1 MPSVSQTYG
10 NISMTVQDLLQPCR
24 RLIGRGQG
32 NIDIG
37 EGTQLEKYSFLQD
50 VGQCASDTIFW
61 MASWLVEPEVP
72 GWISIVIALAFLATV
87 FFAWRRLLRSMP
99 ALKWLER
106 RLLQMEGEHGFKE
119 HELEMTS
126 QFREMR
132 GRRGFEPIVV
142 AWCKFRETL
151 VLNDKDKIMRN
162 SVRPAAFFNLE
173 DLGGGP
179 GFYRHMP
186 GIFVS
191 VGLLL
196 TFLGLIS
203 ALQSAG
209 GGFAIN
215 ASEEDRISSMK
226 DLLGAASAKF
236 IMSLTGLAASIFF
249 TLFLRLLLGRVERKI
264 HKVCSLLED
273 RLKFISLEEI
283 AEEQLQVA
291 RGQEAAFQKIGT
303 ELVEKFGRQ
312 LREEMSHVMDKMG
325 AAGAKGVEK
334 MADDL
339 AIRLSQEI
347 GEALTSA
354 GKKISDAAEKMEGLI
369 NSMNQ
374 SAGKMTQDMEGVMV
388 NLAETARGVNTS
400 FSSAAEAT
408 GQAFNKGAE
417 KFLEAMTK
425 HLDDIR
431 NNTSESAQALK
442 EAAEGLRNSAEIF
455 KEKMGE
461 AAESGARQV
470 REGMIKA
477 GEEAGSAVAEASGVA
492 LDALRNKMREEV
504 LEKIGEL
511 VGQFSQI
518 SERLRDGSDKIKDA
532 ADNIKRGGDISREGS
547 EALSQASR
555 DLQTASAPIQESIER
570 LDGSVNIMSDSTER
584 AAGVVMQSAREVAE
598 NAARVLEAAR
608 DALGGQQT
616 LLQES
621 IASMGTVLHDMVTM
635 LERMNEQQ
643 IRMDDMDEKLG
654 NAFNEF
660 KEQVNVA
667 IVKLI
672 DHVRTMN
679 DELGP
684 AIDKLHD
691 VVDRA
696 ETFLRET
703 EDS

>member
-1 MPSVSQTYG
+1 M
-10 NISMTVQDLLQPCR
+10 IEQDLLQPCL
-24 RLIGRGQG
+24 RLTGRGQG
-32 NIDIG
+32 DIDIS
-37 EGTQLEKYSFLQD
+37 EGVRHPLLHQLEEHSLFQE
-50 VGQCASDTIFW
+50 VGRCASDTIFY
-61 MASWLVEPEVP
+61 MASGLVEPQIP
-72 GWISIVIALAFLATV
+72 GLISLGIVFTFLVTGFLA
-87 FFAWRRLLRSMP
+87 WRHLSRSMP
-99 ALKWLER
+99 ALRWLEH
-106 RLLQMEGEHGFKE
+106 RLLQIEGDAGFAEQEPK
-119 HELEMTS
+119 MTS
-126 QFREMR
+126 DFQEMKCR
-132 GRRGFEPIVV
+132 KGFEPVVV
-142 AWCKFRETL
+142 AWCKFQETL
-151 VLNDKDKIMRN
+151 VPSERDKIMRN
-162 SVRPAAFFNLE
+162 SVRPATFFNLE

-209 GGFAIN
+209 GGFSVD
-215 ASEEDRISSMK
+215 ASEDVRIASMK

-249 TLFLRLLLGRVERKI
+249 TLILRFFLGRVEGKI
-264 HKVCSLLED
+264 HAVCSLLED
-273 RLKFISLEEI
+273 RLKFISLEET
-283 AEEQLQVA
+283 AEQHLQVA

-325 AAGAKGVEK
+325 AVGAEGVEK
-334 MADDL
+334 MAGDL

-347 GEALTSA
+347 GEALTNA
-354 GKKISDAAEKMEGLI
+354 GKKISDAAEEMKGLI

-374 SAGKMTQDMEGVMV
+374 SAGKMTQDMEGVMIK
-388 NLAETARGVNTS
+388 LTETAEEAKTS

-408 GQAFNKGAE
+408 GQAFNEGAE
-417 KFLEAMTK
+417 KFLRAMTE
-425 HLDDIR
+425 HLNDIR
-431 NNTSESAQALK
+431 KNTSEGARALK
-442 EAAEGLRNSAEIF
+442 EAADGLRGSAEIF
-455 KEKMGE
+455 EKKMDE

-470 REGMIKA
+470 REGMISA
-477 GEEAGSAVAEASGVA
+477 GEEAGVAVAEAGGVVI
-492 LDALRNKMREEV
+492 DALRNKMREEV
-504 LEKIGEL
+504 LKKIGEL
-511 VGQFSQI
+511 VEQFNEI
-518 SERLRDGSDKIKDA
+518 SERLQDGSGKIKEA
-532 ADNIKRGGDISREGS
+532 ADNIKLGGDISREGS

-570 LDGSVNIMSDSTER
+570 LEGSVNIMSDSTER
-584 AAGVVMQSAREVAE
+584 AAGVVTQSAREIAE

-608 DALGGQQT
+608 DALGGQQM

-621 IASMGTVLHDMVTM
+621 LTRMGSVLNDMVTM

-643 IRMDDMDEKLG
+643 IRMGDMDEKLG
-654 NAFNEF
+654 RAFIEF
-660 KEQVNVA
+660 KKQVDVA
-667 IVKLI
+667 IGKLI
-672 DHVRTMN
+672 EHVRTMN

-684 AIDKLHD
+684 AVDKLHD

>member
-1 MPSVSQTYG
+1 
-10 NISMTVQDLLQPCR
+10 MTDQDQLQSCL
-24 RLIGRGQG
+24 RLISRGPG
-32 NIDIG
+32 DIDIS
-37 EGTQLEKYSFLQD
+37 EGTRHPLQD
-50 VGQCASDTIFW
+50 VGQCASDAIFW
-61 MASWLVEPEVP
+61 IALRLVEPEVP
-72 GWISIVIALAFLATV
+72 GWISIIIFLVFLVTVLLAG
-87 FFAWRRLLRSMP
+87 RRLLKGMP
-99 ALKWLER
+99 ALRWLED
-106 RLLQMEGEHGFKE
+106 RLMQMEGEEAFKE
-119 HELEMTS
+119 QEPGLTS
-126 QFREMR
+126 QFREMK
-132 GRRGFEPIVV
+132 GRKGFEPVVV
-142 AWCKFRETL
+142 AWCKFQETL
-151 VLNDKDKIMRN
+151 VPSSDDKIMRN
-162 SVRPAAFFNLE
+162 SVRPAAFFNIE

-203 ALQSAG
+203 ALHSAG
-209 GGFAIN
+209 GGFTID

-226 DLLGAASAKF
+226 NLLGAASAKF
-236 IMSLTGLAASIFF
+236 IMSLTGLAASIVF
-249 TLFLRLLLGRVERKI
+249 TLILRGLLGCVERKI
-264 HKVCSLLED
+264 HKVCGLLDD

-283 AEEQLQVA
+283 TEEHLQVA
-291 RGQEAAFQKIGT
+291 RGQEVAFQKIGT

-312 LREEMSHVMDKMG
+312 LREEMSHVMGQMG
-325 AAGAKGVEK
+325 DAGAKGVKK

-347 GEALTSA
+347 GEALTNA
-354 GKKISDAAEKMEGLI
+354 GEKISEAAKKMESLI

-374 SAGKMTQDMEGVMV
+374 SAGKMTQDMEGVMI
-388 NLAETARGVNTS
+388 NLTQTAEEVKTS
-400 FSSAAEAT
+400 FSSAAETT
-408 GQAFNKGAE
+408 GQAFNEGAE
-417 KFLEAMTK
+417 KFLRAMTE
-425 HLDDIR
+425 HLNDIR
-431 NNTSESAQALK
+431 RNTSAGAQALK
-442 EAAEGLRNSAEIF
+442 LAADGLRDSAEIF
-455 KEKMGE
+455 KRKMDE

-470 REGMIKA
+470 REGMISA
-477 GEEAGSAVAEASGVA
+477 GEEAGAAVAEAGGVV

-504 LEKIGEL
+504 LKSIGEL
-511 VGQFSQI
+511 VKQFNQI
-518 SERLRDGSDKIKDA
+518 SERLQDGSGKIKEA
-532 ADNIKRGGDISREGS
+532 ADNIKLGGDISREGS

-570 LDGSVNIMSDSTER
+570 LEGSVNIMSDSTER
-584 AAGVVMQSAREVAE
+584 AAGVVTQSARDMAE

-608 DALGGQQT
+608 DALGGQQM

-621 IASMGTVLHDMVTM
+621 LTRMGSVLNDMVTM

-643 IRMDDMDEKLG
+643 IRMDDIDEKLG
-654 NAFNEF
+654 RAFNEF

-667 IVKLI
+667 IGKLKEY
-672 DHVRTMN
+672 VGAMN

-684 AIDKLHD
+684 AVDKLHN

>member
-1 MPSVSQTYG
+1 MAD
-10 NISMTVQDLLQPCR
+10 QDLLQPCL

-32 NIDIG
+32 DIDIG
-37 EGTQLEKYSFLQD
+37 EGTRPPLLHQLEEHSLPQD
-50 VGQCASDTIFW
+50 IGQCASDTIFW
-61 MASWLVEPEVP
+61 MASGLVEPEVP
-72 GWISIVIALAFLATV
+72 GWISIVIVV
-87 FFAWRRLLRSMP
+87 FFFLTGFLAWRRLWKNMP
-99 ALKWLER
+99 ALKWLEQ
-106 RLLQMEGEHGFKE
+106 RLLQMEGEEGFKE
-119 HELEMTS
+119 QEPEMTS
-126 QFREMR
+126 EFREMK
-132 GRRGFEPIVV
+132 GQRGFEPIVV
-142 AWCKFRETL
+142 AWCKFQETL
-151 VLNDKDKIMRN
+151 VPSKSDKIMRN
-162 SVRPAAFFNLE
+162 SVRPATFFNLE

-209 GGFAIN
+209 GGFSVD
-215 ASEEDRISSMK
+215 ASEDVRIASMK

-249 TLFLRLLLGRVERKI
+249 TLLLRLLLGRVERKI

-273 RLKFISLEEI
+273 RLKFISLEET
-283 AEEQLQVA
+283 AEEHLQVA
-291 RGQEAAFQKIGT
+291 LGQEAAFQKIGT

-312 LREEMSHVMDKMG
+312 LREEMSHVMGQMG
-325 AAGAKGVEK
+325 DAGAKGVKK

-339 AIRLSQEI
+339 AVRLSREI
-347 GEALTSA
+347 GQALTNA
-354 GKKISDAAEKMEGLI
+354 GEKISDAAKKMEGLI

-374 SAGKMTQDMEGVMV
+374 SAGKMTQDMEGVMGK
-388 NLAETARGVNTS
+388 LTETAEEAKTS
-400 FSSAAEAT
+400 FSSAAETT
-408 GQAFNKGAE
+408 GQAFNEGAE
-417 KFLEAMTK
+417 KFLRAMTE
-425 HLDDIR
+425 HLNDIR
-431 NNTSESAQALK
+431 KNTSEGAQALK
-442 EAAEGLRNSAEIF
+442 EAADRLRGSAEIF
-455 KEKMGE
+455 KKKIDE

-470 REGMIKA
+470 REGMISA
-477 GEEAGSAVAEASGVA
+477 GEEAGVAVAEAGGVV

-504 LEKIGEL
+504 LESIGEL
-511 VGQFSQI
+511 VKQFNQI
-518 SERLRDGSDKIKDA
+518 SERLQDGSGKIKEA
-532 ADNIKRGGDISREGS
+532 ADNIKLGGDISREGS

-570 LDGSVNIMSDSTER
+570 LGDSVNIMSDSTER
-584 AAGVVMQSAREVAE
+584 AAGVVTQSAREIAE

-608 DALGGQQT
+608 DALGGQQM

-621 IASMGTVLHDMVTM
+621 LTRMGSVLNDMVTM

-654 NAFNEF
+654 SAFKKF
-660 KEQVNVA
+660 KKQVNVA
-667 IVKLI
+667 IGKLI
-672 DHVRTMN
+672 EHVRTMN

-684 AIDKLHD
+684 AVDKLHD